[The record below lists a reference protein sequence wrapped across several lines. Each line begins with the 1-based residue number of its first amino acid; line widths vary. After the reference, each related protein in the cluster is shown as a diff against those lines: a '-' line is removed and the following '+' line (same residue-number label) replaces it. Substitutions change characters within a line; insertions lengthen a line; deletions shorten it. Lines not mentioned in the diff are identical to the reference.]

1 MAEADE
7 CKSKATA
14 ASPAPSAGN
23 PTPAAAAAK
32 SPKSRE
38 EGELSSGEDV
48 ELPTCSAA
56 PFASTMLIE
65 PVHSL
70 SQSSLAKS
78 FKSGSSLSLANRQLQ
93 TLKTRN
99 YSKNFK
105 AKHLPFESRNSRTFS
120 WQKKGSDDNLV
131 ISFSDDDSGSDSG
144 ESKTETTAE
153 RKDNAIR
160 RDKYKMSMTQLQIR
174 PKVPQPA
181 TNQLVSKKGSVS
193 RASSSSYAKNS
204 NASFRHPVASSAAKD
219 SRTQMHIAATRT
231 SASQAHGHVR
241 DMNLADHSLETLRH
255 EIAIRENELAQKK
268 SVIQNKERVTGSQDD
283 QWEQHN
289 RKVDNQVAHHSRP
302 ASANSGELAP
312 NERPVKRLKL
322 NEHFNGN
329 QVSDGQLRMQISST
343 KFSDLRSQL
352 MEKSSWPKDKSNG
365 HESGKGN
372 SISRSDKG
380 RHESN
385 TYVPTSSKVLRTRLE
400 DNENMVPVCKT
411 EPSMVRN
418 IGMPSKQVNNSI
430 VAGDISCSYGQFE
443 KETIPVD
450 ACTLLNQSASL
461 AQVTPG
467 VESTEVQKH
476 VGVSRGLGA
485 SDLFPNN
492 PASSSIA
499 NGGLIM
505 PLETPSNPLDKF
517 SSLVPDSKLSIGEDT
532 NSRGS
537 AQMGILGEEGVNLQS
552 LLELEELHDK
562 ELEEA
567 QELRRRCELEERHA
581 LKAHRKAQRAL
592 IDANER
598 CAALYQKRELF
609 SARLQ
614 GLLMEASSF
623 MWPSRWQDHRT
634 LFDSVKS
641 VPKHSS
647 DMLSGLDHQIPAESQ
662 ILEQLGCKS
671 IIQSPDGAPLEA
683 SYQQMNGHDSG
694 DDQCCEPD
702 ASTSDPKENSAV
714 NDICTPAYP
723 PHIYTDD
730 DEENFP
736 SDNRSAESRLACE
749 SKMGKFEEENT
760 NIDIEKERLFASE
773 NAQDYELLEASLRSK
788 LVARFGMRTSSKSN
802 MSNAVCHVDKARG
815 NTLENEISSAFLDQ
829 HMHGKDKNHMS
840 SSEGIERPGKS
851 SRQHCAQPF
860 CQTQGNNFSFNDES
874 HRNTDPEQSN
884 LFPKQSCTTT
894 CGPVF
899 SLPSSDLHNVSRHSK
914 LILPGRCSGFTTIK
928 DKDDMSRDANFEVMV
943 SVPDIVGEYTI
954 GYSMRFPVA
963 SKLGD
968 DMNDF
973 ALDPFWPFCM
983 FELRGK
989 CNDDECPWQHVR
1001 NCTQRKLKQHRC
1013 SSSPTSDNHLD
1024 HLSIAE
1030 KSNNE
1035 NESFHN
1041 LFQHLLPIPVYH
1053 IGSNLVKVDSHL
1065 SQTVL
1070 ARSNWQYW
1078 QRGFC
1083 ASFPLPVSVRRILP
1097 PDALF
1102 LQTGDGPVADHDNWS
1117 RHSLYFQSQDST
1129 MTFIQGLPDSE
1140 QSLELAL
1147 DYFCGSV
1154 YKPDRKK
1161 ALMLLSRA
1169 IEAEPNSVVLW
1180 VVYLH
1185 IYYRKE
1191 SGIGKDDM
1199 FFHAVQHNECSY
1211 ELWLLYINS
1220 RVQLGERLNAYHDAL
1235 SIFCHRTV
1243 TCHEETKYKSAC
1255 ILDIFL
1261 QMIDFLCMSGNL
1273 EKAIWKI
1280 YELLPTTSSEY
1291 SGDTLLSDVPSYL
1304 VVSDKCIFW
1313 ICCIYLVIYR
1323 KLPEAVIQQFEFEKD
1338 LPFRIQWPSA
1348 HLTTDRKERTRELVK
1363 FAVDKV
1369 TSDIDENPQK
1379 RDQSA
1384 LRALH
1389 FFAIS
1394 HIRCVATL
1402 DGLHCSADLLVK
1414 YMKLYPTCIELVLMS
1429 ARIQENCTA
1438 DVVLGGF
1445 EEVVSNWPKEVPGI
1459 QCLWNQYVEHAI
1471 AHGRI
1476 ELAEQLITCW
1486 FQCFWE
1492 VKDLPC
1498 RNLEGRDDGSCSSP
1512 ALPSH
1517 VESEGDGHAN
1527 LEDDIYGHLNLS
1539 VYRML
1544 QKNLAEARL
1553 AVDEALKLASPEY
1566 FEHCVREHAALN
1578 LVIESESQKK
1588 GSSEVM
1594 LDLLSGY
1601 LGDSCYLR
1609 KSEPLS
1615 RRYYQS
1621 IRKPRI
1627 RQLIDGILGPVSL
1640 DFSLVNSVL
1649 EVCNGPSLIPER
1661 ADEPKD
1667 LVNFV
1672 ESLMEIVPA
1681 NYQLALVVYRF
1692 TARSFSGPDVASD
1705 GIMFWAS
1712 TVLVNS
1718 IIQAVPVAPETIWLE
1733 AANLLQNSETW
1744 GISKRFH
1751 EHAISVYPFS
1761 TKLWQSYLNLF
1772 KTSGNVDAIAEAAR
1786 ERGVELSQIP
1796 D

>member
-7 CKSKATA
+7 FKTKATA
-14 ASPAPSAGN
+14 TSPVPSAGN
-23 PTPAAAAAK
+23 PTPGSAAAK

-38 EGELSSGEDV
+38 EGELSSGEDA

-65 PVHSL
+65 PVHSS
-70 SQSSLAKS
+70 SQSSLARS
-78 FKSGSSLSLANRQLQ
+78 FKSGNSLSMANRQLQ
-93 TLKTRN
+93 TSKTQN
-99 YSKNFK
+99 YGKNFK
-105 AKHLPFESRNSRTFS
+105 VKHLPFKSRNSRTFS
-120 WQKKGSDDNLV
+120 WRKKRSDDNLV
-131 ISFSDDDSGSDSG
+131 ISFSDNDSGSDSG

-160 RDKYKMSMTQLQIR
+160 GDKYEMSAQLQIQSEVTR
-174 PKVPQPA
+174 ST

-193 RASSSSYAKNS
+193 HASSSSFAKNN
-204 NASFRHPVASSAAKD
+204 NANFRHPVASSVAKN
-219 SRTQMHIAATRT
+219 SRTQMHIAATRIST
-231 SASQAHGHVR
+231 NQVHGHVR
-241 DMNLADHSLETLRH
+241 DMNLAGHSLESLRQ
-255 EIAIRENELAQKK
+255 EIAMRENELAQKK
-268 SVIQNKERVTGSQDD
+268 SVVQNKERVIGSRDD
-283 QWEQHN
+283 QWDQRS
-289 RKVDNQVAHHSRP
+289 RKVENQIAHSSRP
-302 ASANSGELAP
+302 ASANTGELAP

-329 QVSDGQLRMQISST
+329 QASDGQLQMQISST
-343 KFSDLRSQL
+343 KFSELRSQL
-352 MEKSSWPKDKSNG
+352 MEKSSWPKDKTNW
-365 HESGKGN
+365 HESSKGN

-380 RHESN
+380 QHESSRN
-385 TYVPTSSKVLRTRLE
+385 VPTSSKVLPTRLV
-400 DNENMVPVCKT
+400 DNENLVAVCKT
-411 EPSMVRN
+411 GPPMVHN
-418 IGMPSKQVNNSI
+418 AGMPSKQVNNSI
-430 VAGDISCSYGQFE
+430 VAGDVACTYGQPE
-443 KETIPVD
+443 KETMPVD
-450 ACTLLNQSASL
+450 ACTLLNQSSSL
-461 AQVTPG
+461 AQVTPA

-485 SDLFPNN
+485 SNLFPNN

-499 NGGLIM
+499 KGGLIM
-505 PLETPSNPLDKF
+505 PMEAPGNPLDKF
-517 SSLVPDSKLSIGEDT
+517 SSLVPDSKLSNGEDA
-532 NSRGS
+532 NIRGS
-537 AQMGILGEEGVNLQS
+537 APMGILGEGRMNLQP

-567 QELRRRCELEERHA
+567 QELRRTCELEERHA
-581 LKAHRKAQRAL
+581 LKAYRKAQRAL

-614 GLLMEASSF
+614 GLLMETSSF
-623 MWPSRWQDHRT
+623 MWPSSWQDHRT

-641 VPKHSS
+641 VPKCSS
-647 DMLSGLDHQIPAESQ
+647 DMLSGLGNQIPAESQ
-662 ILEQLGCKS
+662 IFEQLGCKS
-671 IIQSPDGAPLEA
+671 IIQSPEGATLEA

-694 DDQCCEPD
+694 DDQFCEPD
-702 ASTSDPKENSAV
+702 ASTSDPKANSAV
-714 NDICTPAYP
+714 NDVCTPAYRP
-723 PHIYTDD
+723 NIYTDD

-736 SDNRSAESRLACE
+736 SDNRSVESRLACE
-749 SKMGKFEEENT
+749 IKMGKFEEENI
-760 NIDIEKERLFASE
+760 NMDIEKESLIASE
-773 NAQDYELLEASLRSK
+773 NAKDYDLLEASLRSK
-788 LVARFGMRTSSKSN
+788 LVAQLGMRTSSKSH
-802 MSNAVCHVDKARG
+802 MSNAERDVDKAHG
-815 NTLENEISSAFLDQ
+815 DTLENEMSSAFLDQ
-829 HMHGKDKNHMS
+829 RMHGKEKNCVS
-840 SSEGIERPGKS
+840 SSQGIERPGKS
-851 SRQHCAQPF
+851 GRQQYAQPF
-860 CQTQGNNFSFNDES
+860 GQIHGNNFSFDDES
-874 HRNTDPEQSN
+874 HRNTDPEQST
-884 LFPKQSCTTT
+884 LFPRQSCTTT

-899 SLPSSDLHNVSRHSK
+899 SLPSSDLHNVSRHAK
-914 LILPGRCSGFTTIK
+914 LILPGCCSEFATIK
-928 DKDDMSRDANFEVMV
+928 YKDDMLRDANFEVMV
-943 SVPDIVGEYTI
+943 GVPDIVGEYTL

-963 SKLGD
+963 SKLSD
-968 DMNDF
+968 DMNDS

-989 CNDDECPWQHVR
+989 CNDDECPWQHAR
-1001 NCTQRKLKQHRC
+1001 NCMQRKLKQHRC
-1013 SSSPTSDNHLD
+1013 SSSSTSGNQLD
-1024 HLSIAE
+1024 RLLVAE

-1035 NESFHN
+1035 NESPHN
-1041 LFQHLLPIPVYH
+1041 LFQHLLPIPMYH
-1053 IGSNLVKVDSHL
+1053 IGSNLVKGDSHL
-1065 SQTVL
+1065 SQSVL
-1070 ARSNWQYW
+1070 AHSNWQYW

-1083 ASFPLPVSVRRILP
+1083 ASFPLPVSVRRILH
-1097 PDALF
+1097 PDAPF
-1102 LQTGDGPVADHDNWS
+1102 LQTGDGPIADHDNWS
-1117 RHSLYFQSQDST
+1117 RHSLYFRSQDST
-1129 MTFIQGLPDSE
+1129 MKFMQGLPDSE

-1147 DYFCGSV
+1147 YFFCGSV

-1169 IEAEPNSVVLW
+1169 MEAEPNSVILW

-1199 FFHAVQHNECSY
+1199 FFHAVQHSECSY

-1220 RVQLGERLNAYHDAL
+1220 RVQLDGRLNAYHDAL

-1280 YELLPTTSSEY
+1280 YELPTASSEY
-1291 SGDTLLSDVPSYL
+1291 SGDTLLSDIPSYL

-1323 KLPEAVIQQFEFEKD
+1323 KLPQAVTQQFEFEKD

-1348 HLTTDRKERTRELVK
+1348 HLTTDRKERVRELVR
-1363 FAVDKV
+1363 FAVDKM
-1369 TSDIDENPQK
+1369 TSDIDENSQK
-1379 RDQSA
+1379 RDRTA

-1389 FFAIS
+1389 CFAIS
-1394 HIRCVATL
+1394 HIRCVAAL
-1402 DGLHCSADLLVK
+1402 DGLHCCADLLVK

-1429 ARIQENCTA
+1429 ARMKENFSA
-1438 DVVLGGF
+1438 DVVLIGF

-1492 VKDLPC
+1492 VKDPPC
-1498 RNLEGRDDGSCSSP
+1498 RNLEGRDDGLCSLS

-1517 VESEGDGHAN
+1517 VESKGAGHAN
-1527 LEDDIYGHLNLS
+1527 LEDDIYGYLNLS
-1539 VYRML
+1539 LYRMFR
-1544 QKNLAEARL
+1544 KDLAEARV

-1588 GSSEVM
+1588 GSSEVI

-1601 LGDSCYLR
+1601 LGASCYLR

-1615 RRYYQS
+1615 RRYYRT

-1627 RQLIDGILGPVSL
+1627 RQLMDGILGPASL

-1649 EVCNGPSLIPER
+1649 EVCYGPSLIPEWVN
-1661 ADEPKD
+1661 EPKD
-1667 LVNFV
+1667 LVDFV
-1672 ESLMEIVPA
+1672 ESLMEIAPA

-1692 TARSFSGPDVASD
+1692 IAKSFRGTDLASD
-1705 GIMFWAS
+1705 GIIFWAS
-1712 TVLVNS
+1712 TVLINS

-1733 AANLLQNSETW
+1733 AANLLQNAETW

-1761 TKLWQSYLNLF
+1761 TKLWQSYVNLF
-1772 KTSGNVDAIAEAAR
+1772 KTSGNADAIVEAAR